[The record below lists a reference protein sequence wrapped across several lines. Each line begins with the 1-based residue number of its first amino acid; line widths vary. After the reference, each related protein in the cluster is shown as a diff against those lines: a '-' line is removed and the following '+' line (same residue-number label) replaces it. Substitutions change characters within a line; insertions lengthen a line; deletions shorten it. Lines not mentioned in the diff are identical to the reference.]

1 MFTALACYTYDMKHI
16 VSAIVVCT
24 LSTSAGYFIGS
35 NIVSHEPVSV
45 VHMPEVRTHAS
56 YVNNRLGFSFSV
68 SPLWNNYFFVER
80 ITDRAFVVDVY
91 IPVSDATKL
100 AQFTDAEQR
109 NGGVLIE
116 SVLHM
121 SEEQYDAETIECE
134 SFEDSPCFSPTE
146 YARGGGF
153 VLATENPNIHAGW
166 DYCSELDMYDE
177 EVCQVREADWIDG
190 KSVIG
195 RTLYLNVH

>member
-1 MFTALACYTYDMKHI
+1 MKHI
-16 VSAIVVCT
+16 VSAIVVCA

-35 NIVSHEPVSV
+35 KMVPEETITVAQE
-45 VHMPEVRTHAS
+45 PEVRAHAS

-68 SPLWNNYFFVER
+68 SPLWSDYFFVER

-91 IPVSDATKL
+91 IAVSDSSKL

-109 NGGVLIE
+109 HGGVLVE

-121 SEEQYDAETIECE
+121 SEEQYDAERNQCE
-134 SFEDSPCFSPTE
+134 LFTEVPCFYPTE
-146 YARGGGF
+146 YVRNSGV

-166 DYCSELDMYDE
+166 DYCSELDLYDE
-177 EVCQVREADWIDG
+177 EVCHARSSDSIDG
-190 KSVIG
+190 KSIIG
-195 RTLYLNVH
+195 RTLYMNAQ